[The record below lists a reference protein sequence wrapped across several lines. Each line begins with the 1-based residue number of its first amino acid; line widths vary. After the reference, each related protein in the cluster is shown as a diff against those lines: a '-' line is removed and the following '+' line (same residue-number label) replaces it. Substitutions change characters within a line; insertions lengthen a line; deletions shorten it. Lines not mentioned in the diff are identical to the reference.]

1 MKINSKTRISAI
13 INEKKQAIETIASIN
28 SHFTKLRNPILRKL
42 LASRVTVEDAARI
55 GNCSVELLLGKLEAI
70 GFELEIADTT
80 TSDATP
86 IKWPQE
92 IEEAIRKGCVV
103 ELDVRESISKGV
115 DPFVLITEKLSAI
128 PSGNVLLVINSFEP
142 VPLIKIVEKRGS
154 LTAVEVR
161 EGVVYTY
168 ITRSANA
175 RTGKGSIP
183 FLKSATP
190 EELQNDADLF
200 VGRIKEIDVREME
213 MPLPMVTILE
223 ELSLLPANWAL
234 YVHHKKVPQYLL
246 PELEERLFAVRFY
259 VVGENDVKLLIWKL
273 NGGDS
278 K

>member
-1 MKINSKTRISAI
+1 MKINSKTKIAAI
-13 INEKKQAIETIASIN
+13 INENKQAIDAIASIN
-28 SHFTKLRNPILRKL
+28 PHFNKLRNPILRKIL
-42 LASRVTVEDAARI
+42 GSRVTVEDAARI
-55 GNCSVELLLGKLEAI
+55 GNCSVELFLGKLEAI

-80 TSDATP
+80 TSDAAP

-103 ELDVRESISKGV
+103 ELDVRESISNGV
-115 DPFVLITEKLSAI
+115 DPFVLITDKLSAI
-128 PSGNVLLVINSFEP
+128 PEGYVLLVINSFEP
-142 VPLIKIVEKRGS
+142 VPLINIVERRGS
-154 LTAVEVR
+154 LTAVDGR

-175 RTGKGSIP
+175 ETSKSSIP
-183 FLKSATP
+183 FLKSVTS
-190 EELQNDADLF
+190 EELQKEAALF

-246 PELEERLFAVRFY
+246 PELEERLFSVRFY
-259 VVGENDVKLLIWKL
+259 VVGEGNVKLLITKL
-273 NGGDS
+273 DGGDS